1 MVLPIHDDNPTRRT
15 PWVTYLFIVINV
27 VVFFTEPIARISLS
41 DETQLQ
47 QICRQEAFFR
57 RYAAIPREITTGD
70 QLPAVGRAVQPD
82 SCQLIDP
89 PPYEKSP
96 ALSVLYAMFL
106 HGGWLHL
113 GGNMLFLFV
122 FGNNVEDR
130 LGRLR
135 YLLFYIGCGYLA
147 TYVFAWANARSTTS
161 LVGASGAVAGVLGA
175 YLVLFPRARVV
186 SLITFLFFFPAR
198 LPAWLVLSSWFVI
211 QYFYA
216 RGAGLTTGS
225 NVAYLAH
232 VAGFAAGFLAML
244 LLRPKPHRRPPAY
257 ALPPPGWS

>member
-1 MVLPIHDDNPTRRT
+1 MVLPIHDDNPTHRT
-15 PWVTYLFIVINV
+15 PWVTYLLILINV
-27 VVFFTEPIARISLS
+27 VVFFTEPIARISLT
-41 DETQLQ
+41 DETKLQ
-47 QICRQEAFFR
+47 QICRQEGFFR

-70 QLPAVGRAVQPD
+70 QLPAVGQAAPPD
-82 SCQLIDP
+82 SCRLIDP

-96 ALSVLYAMFL
+96 AMSVLYAMFL

-147 TYVFAWANARSTTS
+147 TYAFAFANAQSTTS

-198 LPAWLVLSSWFVI
+198 LPAWLVLGSWFVI

-216 RGAGLTTGS
+216 QGAGLTTGS

-244 LLRPKPHRRPPAY
+244 LLRPKPRRRPPAY
-257 ALPPPGWS
+257 AFRPR